1 MTRRTD
7 REPRVRRS
15 CERCRQ
21 KKIKCPAEKPGCSH
35 CHLANSP
42 CVYLP
47 RNHKTSRSLRQQL
60 PEPIQQLTSPGCR
73 AIYRRSEQPG
83 ARPSA
88 KTNQFTSFST
98 IVFINGHRPICM
110 VSYNSIPA
118 SNGPIY

>member
-47 RNHKTSRSLRQQL
+47 RNHIHVFLGLTMSKKTEGSLRQQL
-60 PEPIQQLTSPGCR
+60 SKSVQQFASSGCR
-73 AIYRRSEQPG
+73 VSAFQHKLVQLLIHRYQHMQAICKCPEQPR
-83 ARPSA
+83 AKRPA
-88 KTNQFTSFST
+88 TTS
-98 IVFINGHRPICM
+98 
-110 VSYNSIPA
+110 
-118 SNGPIY
+118 